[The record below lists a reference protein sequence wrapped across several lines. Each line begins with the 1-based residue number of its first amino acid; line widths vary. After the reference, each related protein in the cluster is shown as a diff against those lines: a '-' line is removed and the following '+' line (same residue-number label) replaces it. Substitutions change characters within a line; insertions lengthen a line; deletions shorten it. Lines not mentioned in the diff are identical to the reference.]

1 MTNIQSKSL
10 YHFVYLSIKVSFTCL
25 SFTCIACQLL
35 IHFLYID
42 GQGWPDLNHD
52 LYQYLNRFKSLNKN
66 HDLNQNLINSK
77 S

>member
-1 MTNIQSKSL
+1 MLIAGLARFKS
-10 YHFVYLSIKVSFTCL
+10 S
-25 SFTCIACQLL
+25 
-35 IHFLYID
+35 
-42 GQGWPDLNHD
+42 DLNHD